1 MSILSSHAA
10 LHLVE
15 RFGPGLVGVSTAL
28 EATGLPLPGE
38 SLLIAT
44 AVYAGTSGRLSIFA
58 VVAAAAIGAIVG
70 DNIGYIV
77 GRTLGYGA
85 LRRFGRHVG
94 LTEQRLALGR
104 YLFRRHGR
112 AVVFAGRFVAFLR
125 TVVALLAGA
134 NRMDWGPFLLANAA
148 GGICWAALY
157 GFSAYLLGDEVRR
170 ISGPAAIGLGIAA
183 AIAVVAGVVYLRR
196 NEARLTDLAR
206 REAARG

>member
-15 RFGPGLVGVSTAL
+15 RFGPGLVGVIAAL

-44 AVYAGTSGRLSIFA
+44 AAYAGTTGRISIVA

-70 DNIGYIV
+70 DNAGYAI
-77 GRTLGYGA
+77 GRTLGYRA
-85 LRRFGRHVG
+85 LQRWGRFVG
-94 LTEQRLALGR
+94 LTGERLALGR

-112 AVVFAGRFVAFLR
+112 KVVFAGRFVAFLR
-125 TVVALLAGA
+125 TAVALLAGA
-134 NRMDWGPFLLANAA
+134 NRMPWRPFLLANAA
-148 GGICWAALY
+148 GGIGWACLY
-157 GFSAYLLGDEVRR
+157 GFGAYALGNEVRR
-170 ISGPAAIGLGIAA
+170 ISGPVAIGLGIAA

-196 NEARLTDLAR
+196 HEAQLMDLAQ